1 MRPSGQICLSGAAA
15 FRRRGAHRLGAVMA
29 MKGRW
34 LWTLAAAGLAVM
46 LLAQAQT
53 AADAVREGIELCLRA
68 VIPSLF
74 PFFAVSS
81 LLVSLGAAEAAGR
94 VLARP
99 FRRLFRCGGA
109 GCAALLLG
117 LVGGYPVGARTAAA
131 LVRQGTLTREE
142 GGRLLTFCN
151 NAGPAFAVG
160 VAGVTVFASARVGAY
175 LYLIHVTAALVTG
188 LLLCRRGSPS
198 PSAAVPAPAVTGLA
212 QRLLSA
218 VTDAAAAMGRVCAFV
233 VFALVL
239 LRLAETATGA
249 WSAPAAG
256 FVELTNGILR
266 LTPDRRGFVTAAA
279 LLGWGGLS
287 VYGQT
292 AAVTAG
298 SGIPLGR
305 YLPAKAVQA
314 ALSAGLAWLA
324 APHLLP

>member
-1 MRPSGQICLSGAAA
+1 
-15 FRRRGAHRLGAVMA
+15 MA
-29 MKGRW
+29 MRGRW
-34 LWTLAAAGLAVM
+34 LWTLAAAGLAVG
-46 LLAQAQT
+46 LLVQAQT
-53 AADAVREGIELCLRA
+53 AADAVREGIDLCLRA

-81 LLVSLGAAEAAGR
+81 LLVSLGAADGAGR

-99 FRRLFRCGGA
+99 FRRLFRCGGT

-117 LVGGYPVGARTAAA
+117 LIGGYPVGARTAAA
-131 LVRQGTLTREE
+131 LVRQGALTPQE

-160 VAGVTVFASARVGAY
+160 VAGVTVFSSGRIGVY
-175 LYLIHVTAALVTG
+175 LYLIHVTAALAAG

-198 PSAAVPAPAVTGLA
+198 AAAPPPAPVRTGLA
-212 QRLLSA
+212 QRFLSA

-233 VFALVL
+233 VFFLVL
-239 LRLAETATGA
+239 LRLAETATGP

-256 FVELTNGILR
+256 FMELTNGILR

-287 VYGQT
+287 VHCQT

-298 SGIPLGR
+298 SGIPMGR

>member
-34 LWTLAAAGLAVM
+34 LWALAAAGLAVM

-94 VLARP
+94 LLARP
-99 FRRLFRCGGA
+99 FGRLFRCGGA

-142 GGRLLTFCN
+142 GGRLLTVCN

-175 LYLIHVTAALVTG
+175 LYLIHIAAALVTG

-218 VTDAAAAMGRVCAFV
+218 VSDAAAAMGRVCAFV

-239 LRLAETATGA
+239 LRLAETATGT

>member
-1 MRPSGQICLSGAAA
+1 
-15 FRRRGAHRLGAVMA
+15 MA

>member
-1 MRPSGQICLSGAAA
+1 
-15 FRRRGAHRLGAVMA
+15 MA
-29 MKGRW
+29 MRGRW
-34 LWTLAAAGLAVM
+34 LWALAAAGLAVG
-46 LLAQAQT
+46 LLVQAQT
-53 AADAVREGIELCLRA
+53 AADAVREGIDLCLRA

-81 LLVSLGAAEAAGR
+81 LLVSLGAADGAGR

-117 LVGGYPVGARTAAA
+117 LIGGYPA
-131 LVRQGTLTREE
+131 
-142 GGRLLTFCN
+142 
-151 NAGPAFAVG
+151 
-160 VAGVTVFASARVGAY
+160 
-175 LYLIHVTAALVTG
+175 G

-198 PSAAVPAPAVTGLA
+198 AAAPPPAPVRTGLA
-212 QRLLSA
+212 QRFLSA

-233 VFALVL
+233 VFFLVL
-239 LRLAETATGA
+239 LRLAETATGP

-256 FVELTNGILR
+256 FMELTNGILR

-287 VYGQT
+287 VHCQT

-298 SGIPLGR
+298 SGIPMGR

>member
-1 MRPSGQICLSGAAA
+1 
-15 FRRRGAHRLGAVMA
+15 MA
-29 MKGRW
+29 MRGRW
-34 LWTLAAAGLAVM
+34 LWALAAAGLAVG
-46 LLAQAQT
+46 LLVQAQT
-53 AADAVREGIELCLRA
+53 AADAVREG
-68 VIPSLF
+68 IPSLF

-81 LLVSLGAAEAAGR
+81 LLVSLGAADGAGR

-117 LVGGYPVGARTAAA
+117 LIGGYPVGARTAAA
-131 LVRQGTLTREE
+131 LVRQGALTPRE

-160 VAGVTVFASARVGAY
+160 VAGVTVFSSGRIGVY
-175 LYLIHVTAALVTG
+175 LYLIQVTAALAAG

-198 PSAAVPAPAVTGLA
+198 AAAPPPAPVRTGLA
-212 QRLLSA
+212 QRFLSA

-233 VFALVL
+233 VFFLVL
-239 LRLAETATGA
+239 LRLAETLAGPLGA
-249 WSAPAAG
+249 AAG
-256 FVELTNGILR
+256 IVELTNGILR
-266 LTPDRRGFVTAAA
+266 LTPSRRGFVAAAA

-287 VYGQT
+287 VHGQT

-298 SGIPLGR
+298 SGISLRG

-314 ALSAGLAWLA
+314 ALSALLA
-324 APHLLP
+324 ALWAVRALP